1 VKIKCK
7 ISETSGKIKK
17 KIEKS
22 KNLQEFCV
30 WTFYQGAS
38 GENPLKRRFKAV
50 NTGAIHQL

>member
-38 GENPLKRRFKAV
+38 GGNPLKHRFKVV
-50 NTGAIHQL
+50 NTDTIHQL